1 MLTNIKNRFN
11 KMIDEID
18 TSSAISIISSIIV
31 VLTFLFT
38 IVKGQFEKG
47 YSEGLYINNITLS
60 ISISSAL
67 IQISI
72 PFIISIFFITIF
84 VKQTK
89 DNIPSSLLVFFIKF
103 LYCFQ
108 ILFVISIIYTC
119 FLVSEGNQVELLLS
133 LISIIIAA
141 IISGIALYFIYKK
154 ENTSKFSKK
163 SYTIVAVVVGIIHF
177 TCFLI
182 VFEDLSFS
190 LSLVYFT
197 LIMSLIPVTQMF
209 LRKDTT
215 FNNNVNNSPS
225 RINEFIKKIDSPI
238 CMIILTVIIFYVLF
252 AITFAFDLRSIGT
265 NILKEQDLFTK
276 IESNINYNSNSN
288 ADGYLLFE
296 TTDKKYVA
304 IAYVNDTSDNE
315 IKILK
320 GYKFID
326 IDNLEVTEQKF
337 NPNNINK

>member
-1 MLTNIKNRFN
+1 MLTKIKNRFN

-67 IQISI
+67 FQISI

-133 LISIIIAA
+133 LIPIIIAA

-163 SYTIVAVVVGIIHF
+163 SYTIAAVVVGIIHF

-190 LSLVYFT
+190 LLLVYFT

-225 RINEFIKKIDSPI
+225 RINEFIKKWIAQ
-238 CMIILTVIIFYVLF
+238 YV
-252 AITFAFDLRSIGT
+252 
-265 NILKEQDLFTK
+265 
-276 IESNINYNSNSN
+276 
-288 ADGYLLFE
+288 
-296 TTDKKYVA
+296 
-304 IAYVNDTSDNE
+304 
-315 IKILK
+315 
-320 GYKFID
+320 
-326 IDNLEVTEQKF
+326 
-337 NPNNINK
+337 

>member
-103 LYCFQ
+103 LYCF
-108 ILFVISIIYTC
+108 
-119 FLVSEGNQVELLLS
+119 
-133 LISIIIAA
+133 
-141 IISGIALYFIYKK
+141 
-154 ENTSKFSKK
+154 
-163 SYTIVAVVVGIIHF
+163 
-177 TCFLI
+177 
-182 VFEDLSFS
+182 
-190 LSLVYFT
+190 
-197 LIMSLIPVTQMF
+197 
-209 LRKDTT
+209 
-215 FNNNVNNSPS
+215 
-225 RINEFIKKIDSPI
+225 
-238 CMIILTVIIFYVLF
+238 
-252 AITFAFDLRSIGT
+252 
-265 NILKEQDLFTK
+265 
-276 IESNINYNSNSN
+276 
-288 ADGYLLFE
+288 
-296 TTDKKYVA
+296 
-304 IAYVNDTSDNE
+304 
-315 IKILK
+315 
-320 GYKFID
+320 
-326 IDNLEVTEQKF
+326 
-337 NPNNINK
+337 

>member
-1 MLTNIKNRFN
+1 MLTNIKKIFN

-38 IVKGQFEKG
+38 VVKGQFEKG

-108 ILFVISIIYTC
+108 ILFVVSIIYTC
-119 FLVSEGNQVELLLS
+119 FLVSEGNQVALLLS
-133 LISIIIAA
+133 LTPIIIAA
-141 IISGIALYFIYKK
+141 IMSGIALYFIYKK
-154 ENTSKFSKK
+154 ENTFSKK
-163 SYTIVAVVVGIIHF
+163 LHTTAAVVIEIIHF
-177 TCFLI
+177 ACFLI

-190 LSLVYFT
+190 LLLAYFT
-197 LIMSLIPVTQMF
+197 FIMSLIPVTQMF

-215 FNNNVNNSPS
+215 FNNNVNNRSS

-238 CMIILTVIIFYVLF
+238 CMIILTIIIFYVLV

-337 NPNNINK
+337 KINNINK

>member
-119 FLVSEGNQVELLLS
+119 LLVSEGNQVELLLS
-133 LISIIIAA
+133 LIPIIIA
-141 IISGIALYFIYKK
+141 
-154 ENTSKFSKK
+154 
-163 SYTIVAVVVGIIHF
+163 AVVVGIIHF

-190 LSLVYFT
+190 LLLVYFT

-215 FNNNVNNSPS
+215 FNNNVNNGPS

-238 CMIILTVIIFYVLF
+238 CMIILTIIIFYVLF

-337 NPNNINK
+337 KINNINK

>member
-1 MLTNIKNRFN
+1 M
-11 KMIDEID
+11 
-18 TSSAISIISSIIV
+18 
-31 VLTFLFT
+31 
-38 IVKGQFEKG
+38 
-47 YSEGLYINNITLS
+47 
-60 ISISSAL
+60 
-67 IQISI
+67 
-72 PFIISIFFITIF
+72 
-84 VKQTK
+84 
-89 DNIPSSLLVFFIKF
+89 
-103 LYCFQ
+103 
-108 ILFVISIIYTC
+108 
-119 FLVSEGNQVELLLS
+119 
-133 LISIIIAA
+133 
-141 IISGIALYFIYKK
+141 
-154 ENTSKFSKK
+154 
-163 SYTIVAVVVGIIHF
+163 VGIIHF

-190 LSLVYFT
+190 LLLVYFT

-225 RINEFIKKIDSPI
+225 RINEFIKKMDSPI

-337 NPNNINK
+337 EINNINK